1 MPLTLDHLAVAC
13 TDLAEGTAWVEA
25 ELGVKMQPGGKHLRY
40 GTHNTLL
47 GLADGLYFEVI
58 AVDPDAPPVSEARWF
73 GLDTFSGPPR
83 LANWICSTPDL
94 AATLGAVPA
103 SVGIARNMQ
112 RGDLTWQITV
122 PDDGTL
128 PYAGAYP
135 TLIEWPDNVH
145 PSKSLPDS
153 GCRLELLTISHP
165 DAEAIAAMIDLPD
178 PRVQFLAGP
187 PGFTA
192 KFDTQDGARYLC

>member
-83 LANWICSTPDL
+83 LANWICSSPDL
-94 AATLGAVPA
+94 ATTLGAVPA
-103 SVGIARNMQ
+103 SVGIARNM
-112 RGDLTWQITV
+112 
-122 PDDGTL
+122 
-128 PYAGAYP
+128 
-135 TLIEWPDNVH
+135 
-145 PSKSLPDS
+145 
-153 GCRLELLTISHP
+153 
-165 DAEAIAAMIDLPD
+165 
-178 PRVQFLAGP
+178 
-187 PGFTA
+187 
-192 KFDTQDGARYLC
+192 